1 MPSVALEGDVA
12 HAPPVFAAMSDRRPN
27 VKFADI
33 NEEMQDDALSVAA
46 KAIKEHQMEKD
57 IAAHIK
63 KEFDKRHSPTWQ
75 CIAGRN
81 FAADVVHESKHF
93 IYFYVGQI
101 SILLWKTG

>member
-1 MPSVALEGDVA
+1 MNERKL
-12 HAPPVFAAMSDRRPN
+12 N

-33 NEEMQDDALSVAA
+33 SEEMQNDALTVAA

-63 KEFDKRHSPTWQ
+63 REFDKRHNPTWQ
-75 CIAGRN
+75 CIAGRS
-81 FAADVVHESKHF
+81 FGADVAHESKHF

-101 SILLWKTG
+101 SILLWKSS

>member
-1 MPSVALEGDVA
+1 
-12 HAPPVFAAMSDRRPN
+12 MSDRKPN

-33 NEEMQDDALSVAA
+33 SEEMQNDAMTVAT

-63 KEFDKRHSPTWQ
+63 KEFDKRYNPTWQ
-75 CIAGRN
+75 CIAGRS
-81 FAADVVHESKHF
+81 FAADVVHESKHL
-93 IYFYVGQI
+93 IYFYIGQM